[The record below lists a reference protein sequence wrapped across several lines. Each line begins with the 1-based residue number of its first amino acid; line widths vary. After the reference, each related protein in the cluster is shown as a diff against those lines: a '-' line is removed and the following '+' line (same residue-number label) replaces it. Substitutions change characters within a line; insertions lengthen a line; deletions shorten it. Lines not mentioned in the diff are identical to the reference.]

1 MLLFKEIFP
10 KKISSGN
17 FKIFYRIEKHK
28 LFLDVSPVSF
38 AAMKFKI
45 KSLAKNVFC
54 KKGY

>member
-10 KKISSGN
+10 QKISSGN

-28 LFLDVSPVSF
+28 LF
-38 AAMKFKI
+38 KI